1 MKLKKL
7 YLENIRSYR
16 RGEIEFPPGSTL
28 LSGDI
33 GSGKTTLLLAISF
46 ALFGLQPGQRG
57 SSLLASSS
65 DTGMVRLTL
74 EVNENEIEIER
85 KLKRSSRSISQ
96 EYSAI
101 SVNGDKE
108 ELSVTELKAKV
119 LNYLNYPLEFV
130 KKTNI
135 LYNYTVY
142 SPQEQMKQIILEDA
156 ETRLNVLRHIF
167 GVEKYKKIREN
178 LSIFASK
185 LREESRI
192 LQHEIRDLD
201 ESKTLLESQK
211 EYISLLEEKINS
223 KSEELQIKLEERNLI
238 EEKIKEIQGKIEE
251 KNKFE
256 KEIEKTN
263 VALTYKLQE
272 KSRLENEIRD
282 LNKKILEFPEFDEE
296 THNKI
301 IKDISKKKSV
311 IEGLNRELITLSSRI
326 DSLNQ
331 LKESDLLKKQRI
343 FKIDMCPTCLQDVPE
358 PHKHNILNETENQ
371 LVKTEKELKGLNQ
384 NISIISSTLESEKN
398 TVAEL
403 ESKKSELDILKSKLQ
418 DIQKF
423 KENLNTYTKQEEELD
438 KDSNLLKKHI
448 ESLKNSVLEFKK
460 YDNIYII
467 RQDELKSAFQGEKNV
482 EIELA
487 ELKKE
492 LELTKKEITIQLK
505 KIQQKELSKT
515 RLSNV
520 LEIEQWLSTKFSDL
534 VSFTEKNIMM
544 KLRNEFSRLF
554 NKWFSMLTTDAFFV
568 NLDETFSPIILQGD
582 YELDYS
588 FLSGGERTAVA
599 LPYRLAL
606 NQIINSL
613 FSRLNTKDLVIL
625 DEPTDGFSSQ
635 QLDKIRDILNE
646 LSIGQLI
653 IVSHEPQIENFV
665 DNVIKVK
672 KEEGSSRIIQRN
684 I

>member
-1 MKLKKL
+1 
-7 YLENIRSYR
+7 
-16 RGEIEFPPGSTL
+16 
-28 LSGDI
+28 
-33 GSGKTTLLLAISF
+33 
-46 ALFGLQPGQRG
+46 
-57 SSLLASSS
+57 
-65 DTGMVRLTL
+65 
-74 EVNENEIEIER
+74 
-85 KLKRSSRSISQ
+85 
-96 EYSAI
+96 
-101 SVNGDKE
+101 
-108 ELSVTELKAKV
+108 
-119 LNYLNYPLEFV
+119 
-130 KKTNI
+130 
-135 LYNYTVY
+135 
-142 SPQEQMKQIILEDA
+142 
-156 ETRLNVLRHIF
+156 
-167 GVEKYKKIREN
+167 
-178 LSIFASK
+178 
-185 LREESRI
+185 
-192 LQHEIRDLD
+192 
-201 ESKTLLESQK
+201 
-211 EYISLLEEKINS
+211 
-223 KSEELQIKLEERNLI
+223 
-238 EEKIKEIQGKIEE
+238 
-251 KNKFE
+251 
-256 KEIEKTN
+256 
-263 VALTYKLQE
+263 
-272 KSRLENEIRD
+272 
-282 LNKKILEFPEFDEE
+282 
-296 THNKI
+296 
-301 IKDISKKKSV
+301 
-311 IEGLNRELITLSSRI
+311 
-326 DSLNQ
+326 
-331 LKESDLLKKQRI
+331 
-343 FKIDMCPTCLQDVPE
+343 MCPTCLQDVPE

-599 LPYRLAL
+599 LAYRLAL